1 MVMDNILP
9 DDVRKERA
17 KELLGTRRLEDA
29 RALLSELCR
38 DDQRDVEIW
47 LMYSAA
53 NAHLGRFEEV
63 IAACRKALEI
73 VPDYLPALNS
83 LASALAAL
91 GRHEEAVVEFAT
103 VLRLA
108 PDNPAVLNNYGHALA
123 LMGRA
128 EDARRALENAVRI
141 QPFYAEAH
149 YNLATL
155 LDQIGLPAEALS
167 EFEQAIALKPGLA
180 NLLGERLGQLREV
193 VRGKS

>member
-1 MVMDNILP
+1 MTAEILP
-9 DDVRKERA
+9 DDVRKGRA
-17 KELLGTRRLEDA
+17 KELLGQGRIQDA
-29 RALLSELCR
+29 RALLFELCR
-38 DDQRDVEIW
+38 ADQRDAEIW

-53 NAHLGRFEEV
+53 NAQLGRFEDV
-63 IAACRKALEI
+63 ITACRKALE
-73 VPDYLPALNS
+73 VAPDYLPALNT

-91 GRHEEAVVEFAT
+91 GRHDEAAVEFAT
-103 VLRLA
+103 VLRHA

-128 EDARRALENAVRI
+128 EDARSALEKAIRI

-149 YNLATL
+149 YNLAAL
-155 LDQIGLPAEALS
+155 LEGIGLPAEALN

-180 NLLGERLGQLREV
+180 NLLGDRLIRLREI

>member
-1 MVMDNILP
+1 MP
-9 DDVRKERA
+9 S
-17 KELLGTRRLEDA
+17 A
-29 RALLSELCR
+29 REGSPS
-38 DDQRDVEIW
+38 DG
-47 LMYSAA
+47 S
-53 NAHLGRFEEV
+53 
-63 IAACRKALEI
+63 
-73 VPDYLPALNS
+73 
-83 LASALAAL
+83 
-91 GRHEEAVVEFAT
+91 
-103 VLRLA
+103 
-108 PDNPAVLNNYGHALA
+108 
-123 LMGRA
+123 